1 MATRVMRTSC
11 AVALVGLF
19 GACSGAVD
27 DTAPAAAEVAV
38 AHNTLTDEEESA
50 GWELLFDGQSLEQW
64 RGYGRDDLPETWI
77 ARDGEMMLQT
87 EGGNMDGG
95 DVVTIAEYTDFEFVF
110 DFKVGPSGNSGVF
123 YRVQEVEGKGLWQ
136 VSAEYQVL
144 DDPAYPESEDWDPR
158 THRTAENYDLQAAE
172 SRLVNPV
179 GEWNSGRVVLQ
190 GNHVEHW
197 LNGALA
203 VEYELYSPEW
213 EGWVAA
219 SKFSVEEHFAR
230 APSGSIGLQ
239 DHGTPVWYRNM
250 KIRRLGDA

>member
-1 MATRVMRTSC
+1 MVLRVMRTSC
-11 AVALVGLF
+11 AMALVGLL
-19 GACSGAVD
+19 GACSGAAD
-27 DTAPAAAEVAV
+27 DVAPAGGDMAV
-38 AHNTLTDEEESA
+38 AHNTLTAEEEAA

-95 DVVTIAEYTDFEFVF
+95 DVVTIAEYTDFELVF

-123 YRVQEVEGKGLWQ
+123 YRVQEIDDKGLWQ

-172 SRLVNPV
+172 SRIVNPV
-179 GEWNSGRVVLQ
+179 GEWNSGRIVVQ

-197 LNGALA
+197 LHGALA

-213 EGWVAA
+213 AGWVAA

-250 KIRRLGDA
+250 KIRRLGDG